1 MIRGRSQAA
10 CSLDWRARIAA
21 LVARAR
27 RLEPVAPNALMR
39 PRHGG
44 GWSAA
49 QVFEHL
55 VLGSESYLAV
65 MRPRVEA
72 GAATRRADA
81 LAWRPRLGGRVLVRS
96 LESRR
101 RWRAPRILRPGPTA
115 RPHVVAAFIEEARE
129 LDSLLARAE
138 TIPWNGVRFASPI
151 NAWFRLNFGDG
162 CLILITHAERHFDQ
176 IDRVLAEAGQAAP
189 A

>member
-1 MIRGRSQAA
+1 MSRGRSQAA

-39 PRHGG
+39 PRHDG

-49 QVFEHL
+49 QVLEHL
-55 VLGSESYLAV
+55 VLGSQTYLAV
-65 MRPRVEA
+65 MRPRVET
-72 GAATRRADA
+72 AAAIREEGA
-81 LAWRPRLGGRVLVRS
+81 LAWRPRLGGRLLVYS
-96 LESRR
+96 MESPRR
-101 RWRAPRILRPGPTA
+101 LRAPRILRPGPTA
-115 RPHVVAAFIEEARE
+115 RPDVVEAFIEEARE